1 MKVSKF
7 QIAERLSGV
16 NEYYFSAKLREIAQM
31 QKEGKRIINLGIGS
45 PDLPPHDSVLQEL
58 THTAYLCDHHGYQSY
73 TGIPELRKAF
83 ADWYL
88 KYYGVTLNPE
98 KEILP
103 LMGSKEGI
111 MHIAMTF
118 LDEKVEVLVP
128 DPGYPAYAAVSSI
141 SGAKVR
147 VYDLKENNFW
157 LPDLESLEQQGLEK
171 AKLMWVNYP
180 NMPTGA
186 SPDVSFY
193 QKLVD
198 FGKKHSI
205 LIVNDNPYSFILNPT
220 PRSILSIPGAMENCI
235 ELNSLSKSHNMAGW
249 RIGML
254 GGAEVYLQQILKF
267 KSNMD
272 SGMFKP
278 AQKAAVK
285 ALELSSDWFDKLNGV
300 YLERRKMAEKIMNL
314 LGVHFQ
320 KDQTGL
326 FLWGKIPQ
334 TYQSGYELCD
344 HLLYDAGVFI
354 TPGGIFGK
362 NGDRYIRISL
372 CSTKEILEEA
382 YTKMEEKL

>member
-1 MKVSKF
+1 MKDSRF
-7 QIAERLSGV
+7 QIDERLSGV

-58 THTAYLCDHHGYQSY
+58 THTASLCDHHGYQSY

-171 AKLMWVNYP
+171 VKLMWVNYP

-314 LGVHFQ
+314 LGVDFQ

-372 CSTKEILEEA
+372 CSTNEILEEA